1 MTSPTS
7 AAGDQPSNSG
17 AQCTGPPTGPAATAH
32 GGSAGETVAARQPR
46 GPWRIGVDVG
56 GTFTDLVLADAHGA
70 TWVAKV
76 PSVPGDPSRGVHAA
90 LARVAVE
97 LGKPLGEVLAGCSL
111 LVHGST
117 VATNTMLEGT
127 GAKVGLIA
135 TEGFRDTLEIRRG
148 LRDDQWNHRAPYAPV
163 LVPRHLRATLSGRID
178 ADGSEHAPLALDRL
192 DAVLD
197 HFDSH
202 GVEAVAIAF
211 INSFAN
217 DAHER
222 AAAEAVADRWSSGW
236 VTTSTSV
243 SALMGEYER
252 TSTAVVNATLS
263 PKIVTY
269 LHRLNDELAAA
280 GLSHSM
286 LLVQSNG
293 GAASVEQVSQRP
305 VHLLLSGP
313 AAAVGAL
320 NLYRTAIDAAIHAD
334 EHTSA
339 VAGNLISM
347 EIGGTSC
354 DVLLMSGGEVDTRD
368 DIMVAGYHVSTPA
381 IDIHTIGAGGGTIA
395 GVDEA
400 GLLYV
405 GPRGAGATPGPA
417 CYGHGGTLPTV
428 TDAQLVLG
436 RLRPGKSASGTLDLD
451 LAAAREAVR
460 AHIAEPLGLSVDE
473 AAAGIVEVVEQQ
485 LLGATEHI
493 SIERGHSPRRFTMV
507 AAGGAGPMHGA
518 SVAAGLGC
526 ERVYVPR
533 DAGALCAIGMLH
545 ADIRQD
551 FTHVLIGS
559 LDELSVAEIEA
570 GFDVLRVRARR
581 EMDAEG
587 IAADALQLDCELELH
602 HPGQLWTIRVPAHGD
617 GAAAVDAAA
626 ARAAFEAEYERLYGH
641 VQQDGT
647 IMVASLR
654 LVARASTGGI
664 LAAAAAPALGH
675 PEPVETRP
683 VWHGPFGWR
692 PTPVFDGATLRSG
705 HSVIGPALVE
715 EVTTTIVARPGD
727 RLWVDKHGN
736 LFIDLAPSGTI
747 ETSHTETSHTETS
760 TTETSTTETTPTEKS
775 TAEGETA
782 ERGSLPAR
790 SADTGPAST
799 ERAGTGPNN
808 VSATPHGTAP
818 LDPIVLAV
826 MGNRLDQITKHM
838 GWVMTRTAR
847 STIFSQSHDFSCY
860 VTTPDGTLVANAD
873 GIPIHTGG
881 GGFAVRALLQ
891 RYGGRINP
899 EDVFLLSDP
908 YVAGGNHLPD
918 WVIARPVFALGTGT
932 LGTGTVRN
940 AERTRR
946 QDGTAPESCGGE
958 HTLVGFCCNRAHQS
972 DIGGGLAGTYNPEAT
987 EIWQEGI
994 RLPVMKLTEAGAV
1007 RDDLWELLLINS
1019 RTPDLLDG
1027 DLRAM
1032 IGSTRIGAQRVLGLV
1047 AELGV
1052 EEYLSYLDGVLAH
1065 GESRMRSAI
1074 AALPDGTYHG
1084 EDRTDNDCFGPADI
1098 AVRVRLSVEGDEMTL
1113 DFTGTDPQIDGFK
1126 NSSLAN
1132 TYSSVYLAVSSFF
1145 DTSIPRNEGTYR
1157 PLTIIAPPG
1166 SIVNALPPAP
1176 MTMNTVY
1183 VAHEIVIAVW
1193 QALAQTDP
1201 QRACAAWSKTMHGH
1215 VAGRR
1220 DDGTTWVMYQWHAM
1234 GTPGATAERDG
1245 FAQMGH
1251 LISLGGLDM
1260 PNLEFHEQMYPVRYV
1275 RHEQRCDNAGP
1286 GQRRGGTGVRYE
1298 ADILEPAIW
1307 SFRAEGLDTPT
1318 GHGVRGGGTG
1328 RVGLEWIVPVDADAD
1343 GPKFVPPKYGVKRL
1357 GPARMIAETP
1367 GGGGWG
1373 DAFARTPD
1381 AVLRDVMDELVSIEG
1396 ARRDYGVVIAR
1407 DGESV
1412 DAEATARLRAASRAG
1427 TRA

>member
-1 MTSPTS
+1 MSESTTMPAPNGT
-7 AAGDQPSNSG
+7 AGRDGVPRR
-17 AQCTGPPTGPAATAH
+17 PAA
-32 GGSAGETVAARQPR
+32 
-46 GPWRIGVDVG
+46 PWRIGVDVG
-56 GTFTDLVLADAHGA
+56 GTFTDLVLADAQGA

-76 PSVPGDPSRGVHAA
+76 PSVPADPSRGVHAA
-90 LARVAVE
+90 LARVAVDI
-97 LGKPLGEVLAGCSL
+97 GMPLGEVLASCSL
-111 LVHGST
+111 FVHGST

-127 GAKVGLIA
+127 GATVGLIA
-135 TEGFRDTLEIRRG
+135 TEGFRDALEIRRG
-148 LRDDQWNHRAPYAPV
+148 LREDQWNHRAPFAPV
-163 LVPRHLRATLSGRID
+163 LVPRYLRATLGGRID
-178 ADGSEHAPLALDRL
+178 ADGTEHAPLDLDGL
-192 DAVLD
+192 GAVLEN
-197 HFDSH
+197 FDSH
-202 GVEAVAIAF
+202 DVEAIAVAF
-211 INSFAN
+211 MNSFVN

-222 AAAEAVADRWSSGW
+222 AAAEAVSERWDGDW
-236 VTTSTSV
+236 VTTSAAV
-243 SALMGEYER
+243 SPLMGEYER
-252 TSTAVVNATLS
+252 TSTAVVNASLS
-263 PKIVTY
+263 PKIVSY
-269 LHRLNDELAAA
+269 LHTLNDQLASA
-280 GLSHSM
+280 GLRHSI

-293 GAASVEQVSQRP
+293 GAASVDQVSERP
-305 VHLLLSGP
+305 VNLLLSGP

-320 NLYRTAIDAAIHAD
+320 NLYRDATDAALVND
-334 EHTSA
+334 ENTSA

-368 DIMVAGYHVSTPA
+368 DIMIAGYHVSTPA

-405 GPRGAGATPGPA
+405 GPQGAGADPGPA

-436 RLRPGKSASGTLDLD
+436 RLRPGKSAGGTLDLD
-451 LAAAREAVR
+451 LDAAREAILTHV
-460 AHIAEPLGLSVDE
+460 AEPLGMTVE
-473 AAAGIVEVVEQQ
+473 TAAAGIVEVVEQH
-485 LLGATEHI
+485 LLSATEHI

-507 AAGGAGPMHGA
+507 AAGGAGPMHGT

-545 ADIRQD
+545 SDVRQD
-551 FTHVLIGS
+551 FTRFLMGS
-559 LDELSVAEIEA
+559 LDELEPAEIDA
-570 GFDVLRVRARR
+570 GFEALRAQALDV
-581 EMDAEG
+581 MDGEG
-587 IAADALQLDCELELH
+587 FTAGQVTLDCELELH
-602 HPGQLWTIRVPAHGD
+602 HPGQLWTIRVPAYGD
-617 GAAAVDAAA
+617 DLSTIDAAAV
-626 ARAAFEAEYERLYGH
+626 RGAFEAEYQRLYGH

-654 LVARASTGGI
+654 LVARASTGDV
-664 LAAAAAPALGH
+664 ATSETAPAVGD
-675 PEPVETRP
+675 PEPIETRS
-683 VWHGPFGWR
+683 VWHGPFGWCD
-692 PTPVFDGATLRSG
+692 TPVFDGEMLRRG
-705 HSVIGPALVE
+705 HTIMGPALVE
-715 EVTTTIVARPGD
+715 ELTTTVVARPGD
-727 RLWVDKHGN
+727 RLWVDANGD
-736 LFIDLAPSGTI
+736 LFIDVAPANETESATGSGDAAV
-747 ETSHTETSHTETS
+747 SRSVQS
-760 TTETSTTETTPTEKS
+760 
-775 TAEGETA
+775 G
-782 ERGSLPAR
+782 RAR
-790 SADTGPAST
+790 SETNGV
-799 ERAGTGPNN
+799 E
-808 VSATPHGTAP
+808 

-826 MGNRLDQITKHM
+826 MQNRLDQISKHM

-881 GGFAVRALLQ
+881 GGFAVRALLK
-891 RYGGRINP
+891 RYEGRINP

-918 WVIARPVFALGTGT
+918 WVIARPVFTEEGSS
-932 LGTGTVRN
+932 
-940 AERTRR
+940 E
-946 QDGTAPESCGGE
+946 P
-958 HTLVGFCCNRAHQS
+958 TLVGFCCNRAHQS

-994 RLPVMKLTEAGAV
+994 RLPVMKLIEAGTV
-1007 RDDLWELLLINS
+1007 RDDLWELLLINC
-1019 RTPDLLDG
+1019 RTPELLDG
-1027 DLRAM
+1027 DLLAM
-1032 IGSTRIGAQRVLGLV
+1032 LGSTRIGAERVLGLV

-1052 EEYLSYLDGVLAH
+1052 EPYLAYLDGVLTH
-1065 GESRMRSAI
+1065 GERRMRAAI
-1074 AALPDGTYHG
+1074 TALPDGAYYG

-1098 AVRVRLSVEGDEMTL
+1098 AVRVHLSVEGDEMTL

-1132 TYSSVYLAVSSFF
+1132 TYSSVFLAVSSFF

-1157 PLTIIAPPG
+1157 PLTIIAPEG

-1176 MTMNTVY
+1176 MTMNTVF

-1193 QALAQTDP
+1193 QALAHADP
-1201 QRACAAWSKTMHGH
+1201 DRACAAWSKTMHGH

-1234 GTPGATAERDG
+1234 ASPGATAERDG
-1245 FAQMGH
+1245 FPQMGH
-1251 LISLGGLDM
+1251 LITLGGLDL

-1328 RVGLEWIVPVDADAD
+1328 GVGLEWIVPVDVERD
-1343 GPKFVPPKYGVKRL
+1343 GPTFVPPKYGVKRM
-1357 GPARMIAETP
+1357 GPARMIADTP

-1373 DAFARTPD
+1373 DAFEREPD
-1381 AVLRDVMDELVSIEG
+1381 AVLRDVMDDVVSIEG
-1396 ARRDYGVVIAR
+1396 ARRDYGVVIGG
-1407 DGESV
+1407 DGRSV
-1412 DAEATARLRAASRAG
+1412 DLEATSRLRAAGPTAAQ
-1427 TRA
+1427 TR